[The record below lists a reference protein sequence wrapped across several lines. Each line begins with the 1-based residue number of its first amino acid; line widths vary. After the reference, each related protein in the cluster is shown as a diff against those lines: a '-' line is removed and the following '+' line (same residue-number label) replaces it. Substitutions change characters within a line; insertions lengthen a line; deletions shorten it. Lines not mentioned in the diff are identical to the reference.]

1 MLKIDRIPDA
11 WPGLAKLVPV
21 VPSEPSG
28 TWRHGHQN
36 PQGLRRTCRTDWND
50 TVRFVAPTETLS
62 RSSMLVIVALN
73 EIPTTSPDSSIS
85 SIRASMSTDP
95 PLSIAI
101 IGAGIAGVTLAIA
114 LSGHNPNIHITI
126 FESRLRFSEISAG
139 VGLGPNAVKAM
150 DLISP
155 KITEAYN
162 TVKTANLS
170 PEKAQ
175 VWYDIRY
182 GDGPKAG
189 NMISEM
195 KSENGFVPCTASR
208 AQFLAKLIDLL
219 PEAVEVR
226 FGKRVIDV
234 ESDDMDEPGKTR
246 VRFED
251 GTDVHVDAVIG
262 CDGIRS
268 ACRRIL
274 LGDNDRSANAVY
286 SGKYAYRKVVDMSK
300 AIKAVGPEIQNRQVY
315 LGQGGHITTCP
326 IRNGKAL
333 NMVAFKD
340 GKGAPWK
347 QRQWV
352 IPSSRDA
359 LLADFKGWGDKAIK
373 LLGLIEDPEKWAFLM
388 GPNLSRPPHAI
399 KQAFAAYDQ
408 IRRPRGQELIKR
420 SRKQGMLL
428 DLQGHGKINQEL
440 RIRVGLN
447 QKWVWDADLEGML
460 EQARALLDEYQEIK

>member
-1 MLKIDRIPDA
+1 
-11 WPGLAKLVPV
+11 
-21 VPSEPSG
+21 
-28 TWRHGHQN
+28 
-36 PQGLRRTCRTDWND
+36 
-50 TVRFVAPTETLS
+50 
-62 RSSMLVIVALN
+62 
-73 EIPTTSPDSSIS
+73 
-85 SIRASMSTDP
+85 MSTDP

-114 LSGHNPNIHITI
+114 LSGHSPNIHITI
-126 FESRLRFSEISAG
+126 FESRLQFSEISAG

-162 TVKTANLS
+162 TVKTANLW
-170 PEKAQ
+170 PEKAE
-175 VWYDIRY
+175 VWCDIRY

-195 KSENGFVPCTASR
+195 KSENGFVPCSASR

-219 PEAVEVR
+219 PETVGLR

-234 ESDDMDEPGKTR
+234 EGDDEDEPGKTR

-274 LGDNDRSANAVY
+274 LGENDRAANAVY
-286 SGKYAYRKVVDMSK
+286 SGKYAYRQVVDMST
-300 AIKAVGPEIQNRQVY
+300 AVRAVGPEVQNRQVY
-315 LGQGGHITTCP
+315 LGQGGHISTCP

-333 NMVAFKD
+333 NIVAFKD
-340 GKGAPWK
+340 AKGTPWK

-352 IPSSRDA
+352 IPSSRDI
-359 LLADFKGWGDKAIK
+359 LLKDFKSWGDKPIK
-373 LLGLIEDPEKWAFLM
+373 L
-388 GPNLSRPPHAI
+388 
-399 KQAFAAYDQ
+399 QAFAVYDQ

-428 DLQGHGKINQEL
+428 DLQGQRQINQEL
-440 RIRVGLN
+440 KMRVRLN
-447 QKWVWDADLEGML
+447 QKWVWDADIEGML
-460 EQARALLDEYQEIK
+460 QQAKALLDDYKEAK